1 MDSMETMEL
10 SDGAPRFMEE
20 MVEVE
25 EAGKLRQKGYSF
37 TDISEKMEVS
47 PARAKE
53 LVDEYAKYIKYTA
66 EQDPYFLEKTQ
77 MNTLAM
83 LSELEDIS
91 KEAWESVEIATQHG
105 MVSART
111 QAIKLALEVLTK
123 KSQLFQLTGTQGT
136 DSDYIARM
144 QKAELVNQ
152 VVTKIVREVVSEC
165 ERCSELS
172 RVHLAEAFEIMS
184 EDQDVTDAEIVDE
197 DSAPANTQNFD
208 ENETENSDESVDE
221 NGDE

>member
-1 MDSMETMEL
+1 MSEIVLPDDT
-10 SDGAPRFMEE
+10 PRFIEE
-20 MVEVE
+20 MADVE

-37 TDISEKMEVS
+37 TDISDKMECS

-53 LVDEYAKYIKYTA
+53 LVDEYRKYIKYSA

-77 MNTLAM
+77 LNTLSM

-111 QAIKLALEVLTK
+111 QAIKLALEILSK
-123 KSQLFQLTGTQGT
+123 KSQLFQLTGQQGT
-136 DSDYIARM
+136 DTDYIARM

-152 VVTKIVREVVSEC
+152 VVTKIIREIVAEC
-165 ERCSELS
+165 PRCSELS
-172 RVHLAEAFEIMS
+172 RVQLAEAFEIMS
-184 EDQDVTDAEIVDE
+184 EDENVEDAVVVDE
-197 DSAPANTQNFD
+197 DFTPADTQKSD
-208 ENETENSDESVDE
+208 ENEPENSDENVDE